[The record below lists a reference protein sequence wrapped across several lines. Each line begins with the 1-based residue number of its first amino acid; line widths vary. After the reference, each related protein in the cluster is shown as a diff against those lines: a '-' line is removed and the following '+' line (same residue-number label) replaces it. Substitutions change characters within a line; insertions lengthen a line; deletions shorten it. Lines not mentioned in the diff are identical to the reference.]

1 MNAIWEHESNPNIKF
16 TAAKSRRQRFASLV
30 RSADR
35 LPMVLAAISVPSL
48 PAQSFPGVKASSPKH
63 ESSSLPPWMILRGFC

>member
-16 TAAKSRRQRFASLV
+16 TPAKSRRQRFSCPV

-35 LPMVLAAISVPSL
+35 LPMVLAGISVPSL
-48 PAQSFPGVKASSPKH
+48 PAQ
-63 ESSSLPPWMILRGFC
+63 RRQN

>member
-1 MNAIWEHESNPNIKF
+1 MNAIWEHESNPSIKF

-35 LPMVLAAISVPSL
+35 LPLGS
-48 PAQSFPGVKASSPKH
+48 PAS
-63 ESSSLPPWMILRGFC
+63 